1 MKLSAKNYI
10 YTILLE
16 KEKEIIEALKNN
28 DFVVGVNPRL
38 GTYTTVIVFPDHKGD
53 LVSSKYIYIYNIETY
68 KTETTAKK
76 LVKEIKELIKND
88 DRFKECIQWNF

>member
-1 MKLSAKNYI
+1 MKLSTKGYV
-10 YTILLE
+10 YMILSE

-38 GTYTTVIVFPDHKGD
+38 GTYTTVIIFPDHKGD
-53 LVSSKYIYIYNIETY
+53 LVSSEYIYNIETY

-88 DRFKECIQWNF
+88 DRFKEYIHWNF

>member
-1 MKLSAKNYI
+1 MKLSTKGYV
-10 YTILLE
+10 YMILSE

-38 GTYTTVIVFPDHKGD
+38 GTYTTVIIFPNHKGD
-53 LVSSKYIYIYNIETY
+53 LVSSKYTYNIETY

-76 LVKEIKELIKND
+76 LAKEIKELIKND
-88 DRFKECIQWNF
+88 DRFKEYIQWNF